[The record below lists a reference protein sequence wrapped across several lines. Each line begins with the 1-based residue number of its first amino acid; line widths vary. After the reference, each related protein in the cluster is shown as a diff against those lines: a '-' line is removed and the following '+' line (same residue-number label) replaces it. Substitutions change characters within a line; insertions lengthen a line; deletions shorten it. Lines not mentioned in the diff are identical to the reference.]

1 MNSHCRLSLLG
12 LAVAGGP
19 LSGCNESTPAPPAA
33 QEKFARAGSAAE
45 CEARREKEGGGRIV
59 GGEPAKPGS
68 APWQI
73 EIRSSPQYTA
83 ADRAYDA
90 SLAKGDACKIYLS
103 ERQDYELAHKCG
115 GSYIG
120 DGWVITAAHCVANIP
135 SFDKTRKVGN
145 VLTDRTLRL
154 GTQNLAVD
162 DGIFAI
168 DAVVIHKGYSKAT
181 SLDDIALIRV
191 KSDGRIAAMLAAKRL
206 APIALMGPGDRDFDS
221 EEPLRVTGWGLM
233 GRRNVDEGMS
243 RLDSN
248 RELQHNPAELQELTL
263 SYLDDGLC
271 RAEYDP
277 NYGPGTL
284 CAGALADDGKIAA
297 GKDSCQGDS
306 GGPLTR
312 VEQGA
317 TRTLVGLVSKGQG
330 CAAGKPG
337 VYTRVSAYAGWIAA
351 AKQRAISGEV
361 VGLEGVAN

>member
-1 MNSHCRLSLLG
+1 MTNTLRLGLLG
-12 LAVAGGP
+12 LAATAVAI
-19 LSGCNESTPAPPAA
+19 SGCNPPSPEPPAK
-33 QEKFARAGSAAE
+33 QEKTARAGSAAE
-45 CEARREKEGGGRIV
+45 CEARRAREGGGRIV

-83 ADRAYDA
+83 EDRAYDE
-90 SLAKGDACKIYLS
+90 SLAKGDACKLYLR

-120 DGWVITAAHCVANIP
+120 DGWIITAAHCVANIA
-135 SFDKTRKVGN
+135 SFDKTRKEGN
-145 VLTDRTLRL
+145 VLTDRTIRL
-154 GTQNLAVD
+154 GTQNLGVD
-162 DGIFAI
+162 DGIFAL

-191 KSDGRIAAMLAAKRL
+191 KSDGRIPAMLAAKRL
-206 APIALMGPGDRDFDS
+206 APIALMGPGDRDFDR

-233 GRRNVDEGMS
+233 AQRNENERMS

-248 RELQHNPAELQELTL
+248 RKLLHNPAELQQLTIN
-263 SYLDDGLC
+263 YLDDGKC
-271 RAEYDP
+271 SKEYAGS
-277 NYGPGTL
+277 YGPGTL
-284 CAGALADDGKIAA
+284 CAGALADDGTIAV

-312 VEQGA
+312 VERGT
-317 TRTLVGLVSKGQG
+317 TRTLVGLVSNGKG

-337 VYTRVSAYAGWIAA
+337 VYTRVSAYAGWIAE
-351 AKQRAISGEV
+351 AKRRAVSGEAIR
-361 VGLEGVAN
+361 LESVAN

>member
-1 MNSHCRLSLLG
+1 MNNSFRLG
-12 LAVAGGP
+12 LFGLVAAVGAM
-19 LSGCNESTPAPPAA
+19 SGCNQPAPAPPAQ
-33 QEKFARAGSAAE
+33 QEKTARAGSAAE
-45 CEARREKEGGGRIV
+45 CEARRAKDGGGRIV

-73 EIRSSPQYTA
+73 EIRSSPQYTQD
-83 ADRAYDA
+83 DRDYDE

-135 SFDKTRKVGN
+135 SYDKTKQEGN
-145 VLTDRTLRL
+145 VLTDRTIRL

-162 DGIFAI
+162 DGIFGI

-181 SLDDIALIRV
+181 SLDDIALIRL
-191 KSDGRIAAMLAAKRL
+191 KTDGRIAAMLGAKRL
-206 APIALMGPGDRDFDS
+206 APIALMGPGDRDFDR
-221 EEPLRVTGWGLM
+221 EEPLRVTGWGWM
-233 GRRNVDEGMS
+233 GQRKEDEGLS

-248 RELQHNPAELQELTL
+248 RELQRNPSELQQLTL
-263 SYLDDGLC
+263 NYLDDGLC
-271 RAEYDP
+271 SAEYAP
-277 NYGPGTL
+277 KYGPGTL
-284 CAGALADDGKIAA
+284 CAGALADDGTIAA

-312 VEQGA
+312 VEQGG
-317 TRTLVGLVSKGQG
+317 TRTLVGLVSNGKG

-337 VYTRVSAYAGWIAA
+337 VYTRVSAYAGWIAEAKRRA
-351 AKQRAISGEV
+351 ASGEV
-361 VGLEGVAN
+361 VRLERVAN